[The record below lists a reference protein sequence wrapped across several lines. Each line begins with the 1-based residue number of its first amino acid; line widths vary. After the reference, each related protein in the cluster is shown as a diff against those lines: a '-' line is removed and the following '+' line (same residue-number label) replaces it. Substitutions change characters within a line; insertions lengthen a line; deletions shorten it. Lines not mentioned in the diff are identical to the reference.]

1 MTEKELMREHLEHSL
16 LMPFVG
22 SSPFRGD
29 PKKYRKFESKKEG
42 IAEYP
47 AIGFTLYG

>member
-1 MTEKELMREHLEHSL
+1 MTDKERMKKQLETSL

-22 SSPFRGD
+22 SSPFKGN
-29 PKKYRKFESKKEG
+29 PEKYRKFKSKKEG

-47 AIGFTLYG
+47 AVGFTLYG

>member
-1 MTEKELMREHLEHSL
+1 MTDRDKMKEILEHSV

-22 SSPFRGD
+22 SSPFRGNPD
-29 PKKYRKFESKKEG
+29 KYRKFKSKKDG

>member
-1 MTEKELMREHLEHSL
+1 MTEKDRMKKQLENSL

-22 SSPFRGD
+22 SSPFHGN
-29 PKKYRKFESKKEG
+29 PGKYRKFQSKKEG

>member
-1 MTEKELMREHLEHSL
+1 MTDKEKMKKVLEHSSC
-16 LMPFVG
+16 MPFIG

-29 PKKYRKFESKKEG
+29 PEKYKKFKSKKEG

>member
-1 MTEKELMREHLEHSL
+1 MTEKERMRKQLESSL

-29 PKKYRKFESKKEG
+29 PAKYRKFKSKKEG

-47 AIGFTLYG
+47 SVGFTLYG